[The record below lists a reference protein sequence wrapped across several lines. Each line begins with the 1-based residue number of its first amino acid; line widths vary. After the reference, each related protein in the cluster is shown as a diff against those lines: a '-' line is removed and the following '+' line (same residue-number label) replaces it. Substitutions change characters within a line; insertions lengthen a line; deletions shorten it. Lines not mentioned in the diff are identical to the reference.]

1 LVKFGKIPYDVEE
14 VEGIPP
20 STML

>member
-1 LVKFGKIPYDVEE
+1 LVQFQKIPYDVEK

-20 STML
+20 STKL